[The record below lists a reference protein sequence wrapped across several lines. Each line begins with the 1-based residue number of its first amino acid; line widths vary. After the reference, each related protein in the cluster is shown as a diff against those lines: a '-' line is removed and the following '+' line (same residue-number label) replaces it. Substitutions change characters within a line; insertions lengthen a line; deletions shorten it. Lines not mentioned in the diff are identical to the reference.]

1 MQHSLSYIH
10 SDIDT
15 QPVVEMIRNTI
26 VYATQPSS
34 YIHSDIDT
42 QPVVEMI
49 RNTIVYATQ
58 PVVHTL
64 DTQPVVEMIQ
74 LLIHNQ

>member
-1 MQHSLSYIH
+1 MQHSQSYTHSAIDTQPDIVIH
-10 SDIDT
+10 SAIDT

-26 VYATQPSS
+26 VYATQPVV
-34 YIHSDIDT
+34 DIDT

-64 DTQPVVEMIQ
+64 RY
-74 LLIHNQ
+74 

>member
-1 MQHSLSYIH
+1 MKHSQSYTH
-10 SDIDT
+10 S
-15 QPVVEMIRNTI
+15 
-26 VYATQPSS
+26 A
-34 YIHSDIDT
+34 IDT

-64 DTQPVVEMIQ
+64 SY
-74 LLIHNQ
+74 

>member
-1 MQHSLSYIH
+1 MQHSQLYTYS
-10 SDIDT
+10 
-15 QPVVEMIRNTI
+15 
-26 VYATQPSS
+26 A
-34 YIHSDIDT
+34 IDT

-64 DTQPVVEMIQ
+64 SY
-74 LLIHNQ
+74 

>member
-1 MQHSLSYIH
+1 MQHSQSYSH
-10 SDIDT
+10 S
-15 QPVVEMIRNTI
+15 
-26 VYATQPSS
+26 A
-34 YIHSDIDT
+34 IDT

-64 DTQPVVEMIQ
+64 SY
-74 LLIHNQ
+74 

>member
-1 MQHSLSYIH
+1 MQHSQSYTH

-15 QPVVEMIRNTI
+15 QT
-26 VYATQPSS
+26 
-34 YIHSDIDT
+34 
-42 QPVVEMI
+42 VVEMI

-64 DTQPVVEMIQ
+64 RY
-74 LLIHNQ
+74 

>member
-1 MQHSLSYIH
+1 MQHSQSYTH
-10 SDIDT
+10 S
-15 QPVVEMIRNTI
+15 
-26 VYATQPSS
+26 A
-34 YIHSDIDT
+34 IDT

-64 DTQPVVEMIQ
+64 R
-74 LLIHNQ
+74 H